1 MTILMGADNGA
12 YRGGVTRLRVLIRN
26 SRMYKEWKDLVY
38 QRDRY
43 KCQDCGFFGDRRT
56 LECHHVGK
64 EFAEQIQDFLLAYPQ
79 YTLPKDEARLAQLS
93 QCYPLFWKLS
103 GGRTLCKNCHKT
115 LHKTEK
121 LNEKV
126 Y

>member
-1 MTILMGADNGA
+1 MTKLMGADNGA

-64 EFAEQIQDFLLAYPQ
+64 EFAEQIQVESLI
-79 YTLPKDEARLAQLS
+79 
-93 QCYPLFWKLS
+93 
-103 GGRTLCKNCHKT
+103 
-115 LHKTEK
+115 
-121 LNEKV
+121 
-126 Y
+126 